1 MPNGLPLSRIHH
13 AAFDAYL
20 IGIDRSPDPSRVGK
34 VVSSVVLM
42 NKEKLRIGV
51 LMIGSLYWC
60 KRMHREQWRRERLDM
75 EAKQHVSV
83 PIRYGRRSSGW
94 NCSFTMVFSTK
105 LRGNRLGCGILVPC
119 RSGDLMEE
127 ATALWTA
134 ETPEGRNPEMR
145 ISAGWG
151 CVALLQNS
159 ERPIRTE
166 LLEQWTRRVSAE
178 PCYGKLNSASGEKVV
193 VDDRGFLN
201 IDWPTT
207 DKGIDL
213 GVDVILATATN
224 PTIVE
229 GRYPPAKEIAAAWRE
244 GKGKADGRYFRN
256 NRRCGIKTFQD
267 DKLISH
273 ISRANGTK
281 AIIL

>member
-1 MPNGLPLSRIHH
+1 
-13 AAFDAYL
+13 
-20 IGIDRSPDPSRVGK
+20 
-34 VVSSVVLM
+34 M
-42 NKEKLRIGV
+42 NEEEIKIGV
-51 LMIGSLYWC
+51 LMIGSLCWSE
-60 KRMHREQWRRERLDM
+60 REHRVQWRCERLDM
-75 EAKQHVSV
+75 AAKQYVSV

-94 NCSFTMVFSTK
+94 NCSFTMVFSTQ
-105 LRGNRLGCGILVPC
+105 LGRDQLGRGILVPC
-119 RSGDLMEE
+119 HSGDVFGE

-134 ETPEGRNPEMR
+134 ESPKGENPEKR

-159 ERPIRTE
+159 ERPISKGLRD
-166 LLEQWTRRVSAE
+166 QWTRRVSEE
-178 PCYGKLNSASGEKVV
+178 PCYGNLNSASDEKVV
-193 VDDRGFLN
+193 VDDSGFLN

-229 GRYPPAKEIAAAWRE
+229 GRYTPVEDIAAAWKV
-244 GKGKADGRYFRN
+244 GKGKADGRYFRE

-267 DKLISH
+267 D
-273 ISRANGTK
+273 
-281 AIIL
+281 AIEELLGPTGMSG

>member
-1 MPNGLPLSRIHH
+1 M
-13 AAFDAYL
+13 
-20 IGIDRSPDPSRVGK
+20 
-34 VVSSVVLM
+34 
-42 NKEKLRIGV
+42 
-51 LMIGSLYWC
+51 LMIGSLYWSEQE
-60 KRMHREQWRRERLDM
+60 HREQWRRERLHTAA
-75 EAKQHVSV
+75 EQYVGV
-83 PIRYGRRSSGW
+83 PIRYGRCSSGW
-94 NCSFTMVFSTK
+94 NGSFTMVFSTK
-105 LRGNRLGCGILVPC
+105 LGEDQLGRAILVPC

-166 LLEQWTRRVSAE
+166 LRAQWTRRVKAE
-178 PCYGKLNSASGEKVV
+178 RCYGNLDSASGEEVV
-193 VDDRGFLN
+193 VDDGGFLN

-229 GRYPPAKEIAAAWRE
+229 GRYTPVKEIAAAWRGGQ
-244 GKGKADGRYFRN
+244 GKGGRTLFSQQPSLWYQN
-256 NRRCGIKTFQD
+256 VPG
-267 DKLISH
+267 
-273 ISRANGTK
+273 
-281 AIIL
+281 

>member
-1 MPNGLPLSRIHH
+1 M
-13 AAFDAYL
+13 D
-20 IGIDRSPDPSRVGK
+20 K
-34 VVSSVVLM
+34 
-42 NKEKLRIGV
+42 
-51 LMIGSLYWC
+51 
-60 KRMHREQWRRERLDM
+60 
-75 EAKQHVSV
+75 
-83 PIRYGRRSSGW
+83 
-94 NCSFTMVFSTK
+94 
-105 LRGNRLGCGILVPC
+105 
-119 RSGDLMEE
+119 
-127 ATALWTA
+127 
-134 ETPEGRNPEMR
+134 NPEKR

-151 CVALLQNS
+151 CVAVLQNS
-159 ERPIRTE
+159 ECPIPTE
-166 LLEQWTRRVSAE
+166 LRDQWTRRVSAE

-193 VDDRGFLN
+193 VDDSGFLN

-267 DKLISH
+267 DKLISYV
-273 ISRANGTK
+273 SRAK
-281 AIIL
+281 REKMKLLKEIV

>member
-13 AAFDAYL
+13 VAFDAYL

-34 VVSSVVLM
+34 VVRSVVLM
-42 NKEKLRIGV
+42 NKEKIRIGV

-60 KRMHREQWRRERLDM
+60 ERRHRKKWRRERLDM
-75 EAKQHVSV
+75 AAMQHVSV

-94 NCSFTMVFSTK
+94 NCSYTMVFSTE
-105 LRGNRLGCGILVPC
+105 LCEDQLGRGILVPC
-119 RSGDLMEE
+119 RSGDLFGE

-134 ETPEGRNPEMR
+134 ETPKGENPENR

-159 ERPIRTE
+159 ERPISTGLRD
-166 LLEQWTRRVSAE
+166 QWARRVSEE
-178 PCYGKLNSASGEKVV
+178 PCYGKLNSASGEEVV

-201 IDWPTT
+201 IDWSTT

-229 GRYPPAKEIAAAWRE
+229 GRYPPVEDIAAAWRE

-256 NRRCGIKTFQD
+256 NRRCGIETFQD
-267 DKLISH
+267 DKLISC
-273 ISRANGTK
+273 ISRGNGEK
-281 AIIL
+281 DIIQ